1 MMARPNAVRHDWP
14 RRELTAVLEDLPAP
28 PIRTGAAGAAIRAW
42 ERWQDGL
49 TMRSTW
55 LAELMPLP
63 RKLVLDGRAQDAGVR
78 VLTVRARGDAVG
90 HTAGGSWLN
99 MAESIQRILK
109 QRAPGDQHPEVT
121 GQIIGW
127 FEAAGHWNASPTLFA
142 GGEADGAAAAS
153 ARAEPPP
160 TAGPDQLWPCSMQMT
175 HALPAGVVP
184 CPMLPIARS
193 ITRSPWWV
201 PAGESRGR
209 LWCHERR

>member
-142 GGEADGAAAAS
+142 GGGGGWSGGGFSASGATSHGRTRPIVALLDAND
-153 ARAEPPP
+153 AR
-160 TAGPDQLWPCSMQMT
+160 
-175 HALPAGVVP
+175 V
-184 CPMLPIARS
+184 AR
-193 ITRSPWWV
+193 
-201 PAGESRGR
+201 RGR
-209 LWCHERR
+209 TMSYAPDSSEYHSFALVGSSRRVAREALVS